1 MAECLPVE
9 PGCERLNIRFRLK
22 HRFGVFERFIKC
34 ERCQKELAVEANGR
48 LGEAMDP
55 EK

>member
-1 MAECLPVE
+1 MAECLLVE
-9 PGCERLNIRFRLK
+9 PECERLNIRFRFE

-34 ERCQKELAVEANGR
+34 ERCQKEFAVEANGR

-55 EK
+55 GK